1 MAAWILRLVQSAGA
15 AGVGLLMLLENVVVF
30 IPSELI
36 MPLAGFYSAIGRLNF
51 WASVVAGTIGA
62 HLGSLCWYFL
72 GRYLGKER
80 FEEFVRRH
88 GAWVGIEARHV
99 EKATRWFEG
108 RGAMAIL
115 IGRLLPAIRTFISVP
130 AGFARMPLTKFV
142 PLSLAGTLVFN
153 FLLAEAGRL
162 LGAHF
167 REVELWIRPVSLTI
181 VGVLFA
187 WWLYRVVRAHI

>member
-1 MAAWILRLVQSAGA
+1 MTRWIVHLIQSSGP
-15 AGVGLLMLLENVVVF
+15 AGVGVLMLLENVVVF

-36 MPLAGFYSAIGRLNF
+36 MPLAGFYAAIGRLNF
-51 WASVVAGTIGA
+51 WSSVIAGTIGA
-62 HLGSLCWYFL
+62 HLGSLGWYVL
-72 GRYLGKER
+72 GRKLGKER
-80 FEEFVRRH
+80 FEAFVRKH
-88 GAWVGIEARHV
+88 GSWVGIAPQHV

-130 AGFARMPLTKFV
+130 AGFARMPLPKFI
-142 PLSLAGTLVFN
+142 PLSIAGTFVFN
-153 FLLAEAGRL
+153 FLLAEAGLL

-167 REVELWIRPVSLTI
+167 REVELWIRPISLTI

-187 WWLYRVVRAHI
+187 WWLYRVVRAHM